1 MFRIAGAWWREKGL
15 NELADRG
22 DAAAFREITRRING
36 GFNGLEERES
46 FYKTAKTALLKP
58 GADDRNY

>member
-22 DAAAFREITRRING
+22 DAAAFREITRRM
-36 GFNGLEERES
+36 
-46 FYKTAKTALLKP
+46 TAKTALLKP